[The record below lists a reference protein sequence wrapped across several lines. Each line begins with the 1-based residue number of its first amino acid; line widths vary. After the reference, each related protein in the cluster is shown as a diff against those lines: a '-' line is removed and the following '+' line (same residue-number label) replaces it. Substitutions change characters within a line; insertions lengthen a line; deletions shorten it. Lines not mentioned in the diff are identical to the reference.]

1 MTGRHAGRAF
11 NAGLLEALT
20 EVMGSAKGYLRDHG
34 PMVAM
39 LSTEIGREMGLSQS
53 ECSQLFF
60 AAVLADMGMVDL
72 AEDAWENPVSELPPD
87 VRARVGLHP
96 VRSEERIRQ
105 IPHLEV
111 LAPLVHHHH
120 EWWDGIGYP
129 DGLDGSAIP
138 LGAQILRLSDTVAA
152 LR

>member
-1 MTGRHAGRAF
+1 
-11 NAGLLEALT
+11 
-20 EVMGSAKGYLRDHG
+20 
-34 PMVAM
+34 
-39 LSTEIGREMGLSQS
+39 MGLSKS

-60 AAVLADMGMVDL
+60 ASVLADMGMVDL

-87 VRARVGLHP
+87 VCARVGLHP
-96 VRSEERIRQ
+96 ARSEERIRQ

-111 LAPLVHHHH
+111 LAPLVRHHH

-138 LGAQILRLSDTVAA
+138 LGAQILRLSGKSGRTGRRSA
-152 LR
+152 LRRSPR

>member
-1 MTGRHAGRAF
+1 MTGRHAGRTF

-60 AAVLADMGMVDL
+60 ASVLADMGMVDL

-87 VRARVGLHP
+87 VCARVGLHP
-96 VRSEERIRQ
+96 ARSEERIRQ

-111 LAPLVHHHH
+111 LAPLVRHHH

-138 LGAQILRLSDTVAA
+138 LGA
-152 LR
+152 